1 MATKQP
7 SLPAQRAFVV
17 QLHAE
22 AQIEQG
28 EFRGRVEHVV
38 SYQAAHFE
46 SLEELIA
53 FMVRVLTAGT
63 HDTAT
68 TGTEDKKA

>member
-1 MATKQP
+1 
-7 SLPAQRAFVV
+7 V

-38 SYQAAHFE
+38 SYQAAHFG
-46 SLEELIA
+46 SLEELVA
-53 FMVRVLTAGT
+53 LMVRVLTADA
-63 HDTAT
+63 HETAT
-68 TGTEDKKA
+68 TGTKGNKA